1 MKHRTVIP
9 AIVIAHADQTN
20 QGVNAPK
27 PSVPPHTPV
36 RIGQE
41 TPDILEK
48 LGVTMTAV
56 TIADVPAGANLRNHL
71 VDALRWHVRGYTID
85 CNWQQLSKIVS
96 SNIK

>member
-1 MKHRTVIP
+1 MKHKTVTP
-9 AIVIAHADQTN
+9 AIVIAHSDQTN

-27 PSVPPHTPV
+27 QSVPTHTHV

-56 TIADVPAGANLRNHL
+56 TIAVVPAGANLRDHL
-71 VDALRWHVRGYTID
+71 VDALIWHVHGCFRIP
-85 CNWQQLSKIVS
+85 N
-96 SNIK
+96 